1 MLYRFRNQAAN
12 DIKIMRCLTCEL
24 HRKAGCSFNS
34 GEVRLRLGSNGSV
47 KIVYQPIDSQII
59 VVREVS
65 ETNIGIRDHV
75 SAGQS
80 VDSSDRSLTESE
92 TDEEDEEEEG
102 NEDEEEEEQ
111 VTGGWVS
118 KYKEV
123 GFTSDPEDEDFSD
136 KRKRNRE
143 KERKRKRASNALGG
157 CRTSKA
163 KTLKSC
169 EH

>member
-34 GEVRLRLGSNGSV
+34 GEVRLRLDSNGSV
-47 KIVYQPIDSQII
+47 KIVYQPNDSQII
-59 VVREVS
+59 IVREVS
-65 ETNIGIRDHV
+65 ETNTGIRDQV

-80 VDSSDRSLTESE
+80 VDSSDGSLTESE
-92 TDEEDEEEEG
+92 TDEEEEE
-102 NEDEEEEEQ
+102 NEEEEE

-123 GFTSDPEDEDFSD
+123 GFTSDPDDEDFSD
-136 KRKRNRE
+136 KRKRKRE
-143 KERKRKRASNALGG
+143 KERKCKRKRASDGLGG
-157 CRTSKA
+157 SRTSKA